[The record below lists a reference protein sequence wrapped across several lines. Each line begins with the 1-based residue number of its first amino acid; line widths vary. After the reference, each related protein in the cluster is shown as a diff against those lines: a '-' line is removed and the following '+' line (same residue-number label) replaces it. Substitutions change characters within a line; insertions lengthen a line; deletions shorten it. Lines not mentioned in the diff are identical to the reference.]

1 VNVAE
6 LIDILRDFEPDTIVE
21 MAIVAPVS
29 PDADEITVDQFE
41 VEGVMLRDPAD
52 SGGDQVVWL
61 IGGDS
66 NDVEEF
72 IDAME
77 SVSGESAPGEMH
89 SAHRADV
96 IDLERATTSR
106 R

>member
-1 VNVAE
+1 MNVAE
-6 LIDILRDFEPDTIVE
+6 LIDILRDFDPETIVE

-29 PDADEITVDQFE
+29 ADAEEITVDQFE

-52 SGGDQVVWL
+52 SDGEQVVWL

-77 SVSGESAPGEMH
+77 SVAGEVQTNH
-89 SAHRADV
+89 HADV
-96 IDLERATTSR
+96 IDLERAHTAR

>member
-1 VNVAE
+1 MNVAE
-6 LIDILRDFEPDTIVE
+6 LIDILRDFDPEMIVE

-29 PDADEITVDQFE
+29 SDADEITVDQFE
-41 VEGVMLRDPAD
+41 VEGIMLRDPVD
-52 SGGDQVVWL
+52 GGGEPVVWL
-61 IGGDS
+61 IGGDG

-77 SVSGESAPGEMH
+77 GVAGEVQTNH
-89 SAHRADV
+89 IADI
-96 IDLERATTSR
+96 IDLERAHTSR